1 MFGFGKKKSTEVIAA
16 VQEPEEMLG
25 LREYV
30 SIDSIK
36 AHLVDLLEENRQLKQ
51 REEQNRSWQQDKEK
65 EMRKKAELA
74 QIEADEYK
82 KRWRE
87 EQQKAN
93 EEKRRAERLEV
104 KLEEMTAK
112 YNDLV
117 VKEEMQRK
125 AAEEAEKAQKKPTNR
140 GKKQV
145 AEVEQCE
152 E

>member
-93 EEKRRAERLEV
+93 EEKRRAERLEA
-104 KLEEMTAK
+104 KLEEKTERWF
-112 YNDLV
+112 YLNDL
-117 VKEEMQRK
+117 KERID
-125 AAEEAEKAQKKPTNR
+125 AQSKS
-140 GKKQV
+140 
-145 AEVEQCE
+145 
-152 E
+152 

>member
-51 REEQNRSWQQDKEK
+51 REEQNCSWQQDKEK

-93 EEKRRAERLEV
+93 EEKRRAERLEA

-125 AAEEAEKAQKKPTNR
+125 AAEEAQKKPTSR

>member
-93 EEKRRAERLEV
+93 EEKRRAERLEA

-125 AAEEAEKAQKKPTNR
+125 AAEEARKKPTSR

>member
-93 EEKRRAERLEV
+93 EEKCRAERLEA

-125 AAEEAEKAQKKPTNR
+125 AAEEAQKKPTSR

>member
-93 EEKRRAERLEV
+93 EEKRRAERLEE

-125 AAEEAEKAQKKPTNR
+125 AAEEVQKKPTSR

>member
-51 REEQNRSWQQDKEK
+51 QEEQNRSWQQDKEK

-93 EEKRRAERLEV
+93 EEKRRAERLEA

-125 AAEEAEKAQKKPTNR
+125 AAEEAQKKPTSR

>member
-93 EEKRRAERLEV
+93 EEKRRAERLEA

-125 AAEEAEKAQKKPTNR
+125 AAEEAQKKPTSR

>member
-30 SIDSIK
+30 SIDNIK

-51 REEQNRSWQQDKEK
+51 REEQNSSWQQDKEK

-93 EEKRRAERLEV
+93 EEKRRAERLEA

-125 AAEEAEKAQKKPTNR
+125 AAEEAQKKPTSR